1 MVDKNMCIS
10 LCESRIAR
18 LKDLIK
24 HNGNPSQA
32 SLYYVEGQRAY
43 TLGYITAMCEAGIF
57 DTKLGNKLLDELDAV
72 THGK

>member
-24 HNGNPSQA
+24 HNGQA

-43 TLGYITAMCEAGIF
+43 THGYITAMCEAGIF